1 MNEYREAIADFSVL
15 KNRQRAVSI
24 PQTPVVKKQRTDEVE
39 DNNNNSD
46 IDESVVDTLPENQQ
60 IHAKKIIRVL
70 RYRGD
75 DLVSWTPEGDVSIRG
90 EPIRRVNFTDLLSG
104 VVRSRPSKNIPPPYE
119 KFLKALAEANIPE
132 TIIKNKTAL
141 NQYRA
146 IKRDNEAFNN
156 EVSSTA
162 TRQDVPDIR
171 SKLRSSDWEAP
182 S

>member
-1 MNEYREAIADFSVL
+1 M
-15 KNRQRAVSI
+15 
-24 PQTPVVKKQRTDEVE
+24 KKQRTDEVE
-39 DNNNNSD
+39 DNDNNSD

-60 IHAKKIIRVL
+60 IHTKKIIRVL
-70 RYRGD
+70 RSRGD
-75 DLVSWTPEGDVSIRG
+75 DLVSWTPGGDVSIRG

-146 IKRDNEAFNN
+146 IKHDNEVFNN

-182 S
+182 Q